1 MRTYIYRN
9 VHTSMLPR
17 SVFKDCLNMKE
28 LMIIFPIFTLIQN
41 SFGAMRHCDENAFR
55 CKYNPEMCI
64 PLKWVCDGSPDC
76 YDGSDEIMCL
86 PTVTSPLTTV
96 STTPLIKA
104 TKYCDLNINSNFGR
118 FDFDSFEF

>member
-1 MRTYIYRN
+1 
-9 VHTSMLPR
+9 
-17 SVFKDCLNMKE
+17 MKE

-104 TKYCDLNINSNFGR
+104 TKYYDPNINSIFWR
-118 FDFDSFEF
+118 FNFDSLFSSFNQD